1 MKHGQIFVK
10 LTLITIPI
18 QFLLTQSWPARS
30 SDAILITSALIQP
43 QSKPSRRTMMNGEL
57 SWIWLALRTTHRRA
71 PCVRHDDDAPTGA
84 VRHDDTRWSGFFY
97 TVSIDL
103 ILETRQHQKKKVPPS
118 DDEITT
124 AVFPG
129 DAQLC
134 SISPDNFR
142 SEISFSRTCS
152 ISNLI
157 SYTYHKTL
165 LSLETL
171 YWLSACLVAQMH
183 ANLNKHLLIV
193 KFS

>member
-1 MKHGQIFVK
+1 
-10 LTLITIPI
+10 
-18 QFLLTQSWPARS
+18 
-30 SDAILITSALIQP
+30 
-43 QSKPSRRTMMNGEL
+43 MMNGEL
-57 SWIWLALRTTHRRA
+57 SWIWLALRTTHRRAPCVRHDDDAPTGAVRETRWWCADGRRAWDTMMMRRRA